1 MLKKKVMIYL
11 TYQAM
16 LVGEVIGQLE
26 LVEGDNLLHPLLP
39 GGGTVRV
46 DVHPLGHLGVRLPG
60 YNPPAVVELV
70 AEVVRGHNVQKE
82 DVLGL
87 GVEARQSELH
97 LREHLPEKRITY
109 IFSI

>member
-60 YNPPAVVELV
+60 HHPLAEHKKYSEKGPQIQPFPPLFK
-70 AEVVRGHNVQKE
+70 NVIYQ
-82 DVLGL
+82 
-87 GVEARQSELH
+87 
-97 LREHLPEKRITY
+97 
-109 IFSI
+109 